1 MFRKV
6 ELEWKILLV
15 AIVILFFVTVPLR
28 SIFEQRLESVVSESV
43 DSNLEPYLRERLTTL
58 TKDSLLDIAA
68 VEEKEQV
75 LELLAR
81 HRQWRSLQSLVL
93 QRQKRGF
100 TNFTYV
106 LIFLSIVA
114 TFFIFYRLT
123 LPIKRIARQV
133 KIIGAG
139 GSVDIDVSSSGA
151 LGVLEQNVMEMQNEL
166 VQLRHEAEL
175 RGMESA
181 WRDIARIMAH
191 EIKNPLTPMRLNVD
205 RLEEQVHLR
214 ETISSEK
221 AAVIVERLN
230 RQLDALESLVNR
242 FRSFSSDQK
251 VELRDEKVKDLIEHT
266 SEDFSQQVTTTIQG
280 AGTVLADR
288 SLFQQVVLNLYKNS
302 INAGADH
309 ITVTIEERRETVDI
323 SIADNGRGAD
333 SADVDK
339 LFLPY
344 ITFTEGGSGIGLSVV
359 KKLVESMGGEVS
371 ASSTTGVGF
380 TVVLTLNKSEMN
392 KETLS

>member
-15 AIVILFFVTVPLR
+15 AVAILFVVTVPLR
-28 SIFEQRLESVVSESV
+28 SLFEQRLETVISESS
-43 DSNLEPYLRERLTTL
+43 DENLEPYLRERLTILGETAQS
-58 TKDSLLDIAA
+58 DSVALA
-68 VEEKEQV
+68 EKEQV

-81 HRQWRSLQSLVL
+81 HRQWRSMQKLVL
-93 QRQKRGF
+93 HRQKRGF

-106 LIFLSIVA
+106 LILLSLIA

-133 KIIGAG
+133 KVIGAG
-139 GSVDIDVSSSGA
+139 GSVDIAVSSSGA

-205 RLEEQVHLR
+205 RLEEQVHLK

-230 RQLDALESLVNR
+230 RQLDALEGLVNR

-251 VELRDEKVKDLIEHT
+251 VELRDEAVKDLVENT
-266 SEDFSQQVTTTIQG
+266 SGDFSEQVRTSIQG
-280 AGTVLADR
+280 AGTVLADS
-288 SLFQQVVLNLYKNS
+288 SLFQQVILNLYKNS

-344 ITFTEGGSGIGLSVV
+344 ITYTEGGSGIGLSVV
-359 KKLVESMGGEVS
+359 KKLIESMGGEVS
-371 ASSTTGVGF
+371 ASSNTGVGF
-380 TVVLTLNKSEMN
+380 TVVLTMKKSELNKEA
-392 KETLS
+392 LS